1 MTLWFNSTKRSFNF
15 AAQKIEL
22 SKTLILSMSVL
33 NSTPNRD
40 NQIFDLIQK
49 EHDRQLHGIE
59 LIASEN
65 FVSPQVM
72 EAAGS
77 VLTNKYAEG
86 LPGKRYYG
94 GCEVVD
100 EVEQI
105 AIDRLKELFKLSW
118 ANVQPHSGAQANMAV
133 FLACLQ
139 PGDKILGFDLSHGGH
154 LSHGSPVNISG
165 KYFQPFFYGVEKE
178 TGLINWDKVEETAT
192 KEKPKLIICGASAY
206 SRDWD
211 YARLRAI
218 ADKVGAVLLA
228 DISHPA
234 GLIAK
239 GLLADPFDHCH
250 IVTTTTHKT
259 LRGTRGGVIMMRN
272 DFENPFG
279 ITTAKGKIRSMA
291 SLLDSG
297 VFPGTQGGPLE
308 HIIAAKAIAFGEAL
322 TDNFGTYAV
331 QVQKNAKVM
340 AQAFVDKGYSVISG
354 GTDNHLALI
363 DLRPKGLTG
372 KLAENTLIKADITVN
387 KNMVPFDDATA
398 MTTSGMRVGTAAMT
412 TRGLVESDFVRVVD
426 LVDKVLVNHD
436 NEAIIT
442 SVRNEVNEWMK
453 SFPLFK

>member
-1 MTLWFNSTKRSFNF
+1 MSTLQT
-15 AAQKIEL
+15 
-22 SKTLILSMSVL
+22 SVV
-33 NSTPNRD
+33 RD
-40 NQIFDLIQK
+40 TQIFDLIQK
-49 EHDRQLHGIE
+49 EHNRQLHGIE

-105 AIDRLKELFKLSW
+105 AIDRLKELFNLTW

-178 TGLINWDKVEETAT
+178 TGLINWDKVEETAVR
-192 KEKPKLIICGASAY
+192 EKPKLIICGASAY

-211 YARLRAI
+211 YERLRFI

-279 ITTAKGKIRSMA
+279 IATAKGKVRTMS

-308 HIIAAKAIAFGEAL
+308 HIIAAKAVAFGEAL
-322 TDNFGTYAV
+322 SDNFYNYAV

-340 AQAFVDKGYSVISG
+340 AQEFVNRGYKVISG

-412 TRGLVESDFVRVVD
+412 TRGMVESDFVRIVE

-436 NEAIIT
+436 NDAIIG
-442 SVRNEVNEWMK
+442 SVRSEINEWM
-453 SFPLFK
+453 SEFPLFQ

>member
-1 MTLWFNSTKRSFNF
+1 
-15 AAQKIEL
+15 
-22 SKTLILSMSVL
+22 MSVL
-33 NSTPNRD
+33 NSTSTRD

-49 EHDRQLHGIE
+49 EHNRQLHGIE

-105 AIDRLKELFKLSW
+105 AIDRLKELFKLTW

-192 KEKPKLIICGASAY
+192 KEKPRLIICGASAY

-308 HIIAAKAIAFGEAL
+308 HIIAAKAVAFGEAL
-322 TDNFGTYAV
+322 SDSFGTYAV

-426 LVDKVLVNHD
+426 LVDKVLMNHD
-436 NEAIIT
+436 NESVIT
-442 SVRNEVNEWMK
+442 SVRNEVNEWMQA
-453 SFPLFK
+453 FPLFK